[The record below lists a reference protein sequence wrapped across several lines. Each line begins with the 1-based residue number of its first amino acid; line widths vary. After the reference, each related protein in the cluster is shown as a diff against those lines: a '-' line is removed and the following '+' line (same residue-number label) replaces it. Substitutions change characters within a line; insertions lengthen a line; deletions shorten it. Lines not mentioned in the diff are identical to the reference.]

1 MINLKSLLVQNLF
14 ERKSTNPWLFF
25 FVLALGWSWIFW
37 ISAAILSHFG
47 STVYVTALHYIGGV
61 GPLVAA
67 IFLLYRTQ
75 TREVQ
80 RDYWRKAI
88 DFKRIGIRW
97 YLIIIFIVPLV
108 TALAALVD
116 ILFGGQGGQLETD
129 ILLSQPLGI
138 LSFVVFIL
146 LFGPIPEELG
156 WRGYALDRLQAKR
169 SALTSSLIL
178 GIIWSL
184 WHLPLFFIDGTYQ
197 YNLSFGSIY
206 FWIYMLDMIF
216 KSILYTWIYNNNRY
230 STLSAI
236 LFHFMINLTGEL
248 FELTEAAEVYQFI
261 LWIIL
266 TVLVLMIWS
275 PQKLIR
281 GSTGR
286 T

>member
-1 MINLKSLLVQNLF
+1 MRNLKSLLVQNLF
-14 ERKSTNPWLFF
+14 ERKSTNPWLF

-138 LSFVVFIL
+138 LSFLVFIL

-197 YNLSFGSIY
+197 YNLSFGSMY

-216 KSILYTWIYNNNRY
+216 KSILFTWIYNNNRY

-248 FELTEAAEVYQFI
+248 FKLTEAAEVYQFI

-266 TVLVLMIWS
+266 IVLILMIWS

-281 GSTGR
+281 RSTGI

>member
-1 MINLKSLLVQNLF
+1 VINLKSLLVQNLF
-14 ERKSTNPWLFF
+14 ERKSTNPWLF

-80 RDYWRKAI
+80 RGYWRKAI

-248 FELTEAAEVYQFI
+248 FKLTEAAEVYQFI